1 MLKTRVLIVDDD
13 PVLSRL
19 AGAVLEGTRQYDV
32 CINNH
37 SERAL
42 EVARKFRPDLI
53 LLDVDMPVKSGGE
66 VAAEIESD
74 AALRGTPI
82 LFLTALVSRSEA
94 GTPVLRGRSHYLSK
108 PAAPASLLQAVESL
122 ARR

>member
-1 MLKTRVLIVDDD
+1 MPKTRVLIVDDD

-19 AGAVLEGTRQYDV
+19 AGAVLEGTQRYDV

-42 EVARKFRPDLI
+42 DVARRFRPDLI

-74 AALRGTPI
+74 ATLRGTPI
-82 LFLTALVSRSEA
+82 LFLTALVSRAEA
-94 GTPVLRGRSHYLSK
+94 SSPVLRGRSHYLSK
-108 PAAPASLLQAVESL
+108 PAAPESLLRAVASF
-122 ARR
+122 ARP